1 MESICSANLNVLCL
15 LGPECHFVVPIYVS
29 GVVFEVYKDCVFCAQ
44 KTPVMKGF
52 NVIHRPL
59 LEVASYATSVDEV
72 LLCQWIFETIQM
84 WLILRTTPNRLR
96 IFYPYFF

>member
-1 MESICSANLNVLCL
+1 MSFC
-15 LGPECHFVVPIYVS
+15 GPYHVS

-44 KTPVMKGF
+44 ETPVMKVF
-52 NVIHRPL
+52 HRNVIHRPL

-72 LLCQWIFETIQM
+72 LLWQWIFKTIQM

-96 IFYPYFF
+96 IIYPYFF